1 MSTDLIPFTDGEFK
15 ISISLHEQDGFR
27 VQAPG
32 LARALGFREAYDLLR
47 NIPAEEKGS
56 ELVRT
61 PGGDQQVG
69 YVTEAGFYRAMQQGG
84 EAA

>member
-1 MSTDLIPFTDGEFK
+1 MSADLIPFTDGEFK
-15 ISISLHEQDGFR
+15 LAIGLHEHDGFR

-47 NIPAEEKGS
+47 NIPDEEKGS
-56 ELVRT
+56 GLART
-61 PGGDQQVG
+61 PGGDQLIG
-69 YVTEAGFYRAMQQGG
+69 WTGLRFAGG